1 MNPIKQITKNKLRFR
16 LFTSLTLGI
25 VFFTAIVLFFSH
37 VQSSEELDDTPILLR
52 KNYSWNERIG
62 KLIYSVTHLAP
73 TRPAPAK
80 GKRPRF
86 NGDVGLNSP
95 LEIGNYRLTVE
106 SAEKKLQLTIAEI
119 ESLPRSSAIVDFKCV
134 EGWSEVIQYAGVR
147 FTDFMQKYN
156 VGKKADGSFFKYV
169 GLETPDEEYY
179 VSIDM
184 ESMQS
189 PQTMLTYEMNQAAL
203 SSADGFPLRLII
215 PNKYGIK
222 NIKRIGRIF
231 FSDDRP
237 PDYWAE
243 RGYDWYSG
251 L

>member
-1 MNPIKQITKNKLRFR
+1 
-16 LFTSLTLGI
+16 
-25 VFFTAIVLFFSH
+25 
-37 VQSSEELDDTPILLR
+37 
-52 KNYSWNERIG
+52 
-62 KLIYSVTHLAP
+62 
-73 TRPAPAK
+73 
-80 GKRPRF
+80 
-86 NGDVGLNSP
+86 
-95 LEIGNYRLTVE
+95 
-106 SAEKKLQLTIAEI
+106 
-119 ESLPRSSAIVDFKCV
+119 
-134 EGWSEVIQYAGVR
+134 
-147 FTDFMQKYN
+147 MQKYN